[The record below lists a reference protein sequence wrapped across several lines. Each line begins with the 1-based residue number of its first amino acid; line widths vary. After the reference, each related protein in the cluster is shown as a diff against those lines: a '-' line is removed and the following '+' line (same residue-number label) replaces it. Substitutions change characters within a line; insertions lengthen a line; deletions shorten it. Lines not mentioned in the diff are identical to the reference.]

1 VRHRVRSWLTTAAV
15 VVLFG
20 SAAGSSGAPANASP
34 PAPLSP
40 NPSSTENLLF
50 GVSAV
55 SPTDAWAVG
64 DYIDDVTGHRDTLI
78 VHWNGTAWSQIPSP
92 NPSPGMNELFA
103 VSADSAT
110 DAWAVG
116 DFRDLSTDHLIP
128 LILHWDGTAWSQIPS
143 PNPTPGKTTHTLYG
157 VSADSATDAWAVG
170 YFWDKTAL
178 TYRTMT
184 FHWDGVAWSREKSP
198 NPGSVANYLNGV
210 SAVSPTNAWAVGRED
225 TVIAG
230 RGYTRALLLHWNGTA
245 WSTVKG
251 PSFKKGA
258 ANFLYGV
265 SALSS
270 TDAWASGVKSGVKSA
285 QTLILHWDGTAWKRV
300 PSPTLS
306 GADIRS
312 AALRGV
318 SAESATD
325 AWAVAWGSF
334 TVHWDGSS
342 WSRVSAPNPGTG
354 GYLFGVSTLSPT
366 NAWAVG
372 YYADGSTT
380 YTLILHWDGTAWVMT

>member
-1 VRHRVRSWLTTAAV
+1 
-15 VVLFG
+15 
-20 SAAGSSGAPANASP
+20 
-34 PAPLSP
+34 
-40 NPSSTENLLF
+40 
-50 GVSAV
+50 
-55 SPTDAWAVG
+55 
-64 DYIDDVTGHRDTLI
+64 
-78 VHWNGTAWSQIPSP
+78 
-92 NPSPGMNELFA
+92 
-103 VSADSAT
+103 
-110 DAWAVG
+110 
-116 DFRDLSTDHLIP
+116 
-128 LILHWDGTAWSQIPS
+128 
-143 PNPTPGKTTHTLYG
+143 LYG
-157 VSADSATDAWAVG
+157 VSADSANDAWAVG

-251 PSFKKGA
+251 PSFKKGLDY
-258 ANFLYGV
+258 LYGV

-270 TDAWASGVKSGVKSA
+270 SDAWAAGVKST

-300 PSPTLS
+300 PSPTPS
-306 GADIRS
+306 GSDVRF

-318 SAESATD
+318 SADSATD

-334 TVHWDGSS
+334 TMHWDGSS

>member
-1 VRHRVRSWLTTAAV
+1 VRRGVRSWLATVAV
-15 VVLFG
+15 VVFF
-20 SAAGSSGAPANASP
+20 ANIAGSPGSTANASP
-34 PAPLSP
+34 PVPLSP

-50 GVSAV
+50 GASAV
-55 SPTDAWAVG
+55 SPTDVWAVG
-64 DYIDDVTGHRDTLI
+64 DYVDDSAGHRDTLI

-92 NPSPGMNELFA
+92 NPSPGFNELFA

-116 DFRDLSTDHLIP
+116 DYRELSTDHLIP
-128 LILHWDGTAWSQIPS
+128 LILHWDGTAWSQVPS
-143 PNPTPGKTTHTLYG
+143 PNPRPGIATHTLYG
-157 VSADSATDAWAVG
+157 VSADSATDAWAIG

-184 FHWDGVAWSREKSP
+184 FHWDGGAWSRKKSP
-198 NPGSVANYLNGV
+198 NPGTEANYLNGV
-210 SAVSPTNAWAVGRED
+210 SAVSPTDAWAVGRED

-230 RGYTRALLLHWNGTA
+230 YGYTRALLLHWNGSA

-251 PSFKKGA
+251 PRFTKGLDY
-258 ANFLYGV
+258 LYGV

-270 TDAWASGVKSGVKSA
+270 SDAWAPGVKST

-300 PSPTLS
+300 PSPTPNGS
-306 GADIRS
+306 DVRF

-318 SAESATD
+318 SAESGTD

-342 WSRVSAPNPGTG
+342 WSQVSAPNPGTG

-372 YYADGSTT
+372 YYSDGSAT
-380 YTLILHWDGTAWVMT
+380 YTLTLHWNGSAWVMT